1 MSQTKGNTV
10 DKVSASGNQFL
21 KSLLQVEEVKLTEKE
36 KKQTAKMLT
45 EIIIHGELTLDYIK
59 SQDMWLHNFNI
70 LTRDQY
76 NYNKAA

>member
-59 SQDMWLHNFNI
+59 SQDM
-70 LTRDQY
+70 
-76 NYNKAA
+76 